1 MKNFFLLICLSSFV
15 TVVGGCNSN
24 AQRKVKF
31 RLSASGTLSP
41 TESTPVFG
49 SDAGV
54 LSFNSTNWNSTLET
68 SEILV
73 DKGTNLGWYLTSTS
87 SCKSYTLQIIQDG
100 DVVQTRTMNM
110 GYVTMWPQ
118 VTCTDG
124 TMVQAVYIVD

>member
-1 MKNFFLLICLSSFV
+1 MKNWFFVISLVAFA